1 MCFGVKG
8 FGMDVKGICSNC
20 IWYRQE
26 WCEVETDG
34 QLCKVIDWACGICD
48 VFKRSDG
55 YCDMWEQK

>member
-1 MCFGVKG
+1 ME
-8 FGMDVKGICSNC
+8 VKGICNNC

-48 VFKRSDG
+48 VFKRPDG
-55 YCDMWEQK
+55 YCDMWEPK